1 MAPQRKT
8 RGAIQSDISLR
19 AVKKREEIY
28 ITTKLLAWELVVL
41 LAIDSCRRLILSF
54 EVVIMLLQW
63 PWENQVFSW
72 AIFFETS
79 STVSSVSMI
88 ESSWK
93 SVEDPWYHQFILDIK
108 NEIFTSNK
116 EVNILAVF
124 AQKKTPVHV
133 FNDEEIMHWC
143 GLLTSLTCFDF
154 SPIHLEALMLS
165 LFSKL
170 LALKPGWFT
179 PSVTEACA
187 GLSPAF
193 PSPCVLPITLSLIQ
207 DTRIISFK

>member
-54 EVVIMLLQW
+54 EEAIMLLQW

-72 AIFFETS
+72 AIFFENS
-79 STVSSVSMI
+79 STASSVSI
-88 ESSWK
+88 IGSSWK
-93 SVEDPWYHQFILDIK
+93 SVDNPWYYQFILDIK

>member
-8 RGAIQSDISLR
+8 RGAIQSDISLL

-28 ITTKLLAWELVVL
+28 ITTKLLAWELVL
-41 LAIDSCRRLILSF
+41 LAIDSCRRLILRF
-54 EVVIMLLQW
+54 EEAIMLLQW

-124 AQKKTPVHV
+124 AQKKTQVHV
-133 FNDEEIMHWC
+133 FNDEEIMHKWITYIIDMLWFFTYTL
-143 GLLTSLTCFDF
+143 GSTDAFTFQQASRTQARLVYPIRHWSLCWLITRIAISMFIANY
-154 SPIHLEALMLS
+154 S
-165 LFSKL
+165 
-170 LALKPGWFT
+170 
-179 PSVTEACA
+179 
-187 GLSPAF
+187 F
-193 PSPCVLPITLSLIQ
+193 P
-207 DTRIISFK
+207 DTRYEDY